1 MKNVSLV
8 LSSLSFLGVVVLFGL
23 FFSTNKKDVTHN
35 NVVPVT
41 NVNNGSLRVGYLNID
56 SLEAHYD
63 LLKTKREEF
72 KRRQAQMEAEL
83 TRSYQ
88 QMQSDAEEIQKKA
101 QSNSLTQSEYESAQK
116 RLMQMEKSLETRKQS
131 LTEEFMKEQDD
142 FNKALKARLD
152 SLIAE
157 YNLGKH
163 FDYVLSYS
171 GSNSALLLV
180 NSQFDITKDVTAA
193 MNATAKEKK

>member
-23 FFSTNKKDVTHN
+23 FFSNNKKDTPHN
-35 NVVPVT
+35 NLVPVA

-193 MNATAKEKK
+193 MNATTKEKK